1 MTQKPA
7 KTQKRLFNN
16 SEPPTIITLVLIA
29 SVSALSMNM
38 LLPSLP
44 SLTDYFQT
52 SYSVMQFT
60 ITGYLAVS
68 GFLQLVFGPLS
79 DRFGRRPVILW
90 GIGIFMLGSLICMMS
105 SHLEIFLFGRILQ
118 TSAATGMVLSRAI
131 VRDRYRAD
139 EAASMMGYVTVGMM
153 AVPMFS
159 PLIGGLLDQHF
170 GWQKVFLFMFAFG
183 TITFTLCYLDLG
195 ETNDNKSA
203 SLLKQINDYPE
214 LIRSRRFWGYTLAA
228 AFSSG
233 AYFSLLG
240 GAPFVATE
248 HLGLSPSEFGSLFL
262 CIAIGY
268 VAGNFLSGRY
278 SKRIGINKMMFYG
291 GIIALCGLSLALGLN
306 LLGYVNTLSF
316 FGPIFFLGLGNGLT
330 MPNANAGLVSVR
342 PKLAGSASGLGGTA
356 MIGGGAVF
364 AAFSSSILTVES
376 GPLPLILC
384 MLGTSVAAFVTT
396 LYVIRIENLSDTK
409 ISEVAST

>member
-1 MTQKPA
+1 MTSNRFLNK
-7 KTQKRLFNN
+7 
-16 SEPPTIITLVLIA
+16 SEPPTILTLVLIA

-52 SYSVMQFT
+52 SYSIMQFT

-68 GFLQLVFGPLS
+68 AFLQLVFGPLS
-79 DRFGRRPVILW
+79 DRFGRRPIILW
-90 GIGIFMLGSLICMMS
+90 GIGIFMLGSFVCMMAA
-105 SHLEIFLFGRILQ
+105 HLEVFLLGRILQ
-118 TSAATGMVLSRAI
+118 TSAASGLVLSRAI
-131 VRDRYRAD
+131 VRDRYGAD

-159 PLIGGLLDQHF
+159 PLIGGLLDQNF
-170 GWQKVFLFMFAFG
+170 GWQKVFLFMLTFG
-183 TITFTLCYLDLG
+183 VITFTLCYLDLG
-195 ETNDNKSA
+195 ETNENKST
-203 SLLKQINDYPE
+203 SLLKQVNDYPE
-214 LIRSRRFWGYTLAA
+214 LMRSRRFWGYTLAA

-262 CIAIGY
+262 CIAVGY

-278 SKRIGINKMMFYG
+278 SKRIGINNMMYYG
-291 GIIALCGLSLALGLN
+291 GVIALGGLGLALCLN
-306 LLGYVNTLSF
+306 MLGYINTFSF
-316 FGPIFFLGLGNGLT
+316 FGPIFFLGIGNGLT

-342 PKLAGSASGLGGTA
+342 PRLAGSASGLGGTA
-356 MIGGGAVF
+356 MIGGGSVL
-364 AAFSSSILTVES
+364 AAFASSILTVES
-376 GPLPLILC
+376 GPLPLLLC
-384 MLGTSVAAFVTT
+384 MFGTSVAGFLCT
-396 LYVIRIENLSDTK
+396 LYVIQIEKKSATK
-409 ISEVAST
+409 ISEANAS

>member
-1 MTQKPA
+1 MTSNRFLNKSQ
-7 KTQKRLFNN
+7 
-16 SEPPTIITLVLIA
+16 PPTILTLVLIA

-52 SYSVMQFT
+52 SYSIMQFT

-90 GIGIFMLGSLICMMS
+90 GIGIFILGSFICMIAT
-105 SHLEIFLFGRILQ
+105 HLEIFLLGRILQ
-118 TSAATGMVLSRAI
+118 TSAASGMVLSRAI
-131 VRDRYRAD
+131 VRDRYGAD

-159 PLIGGLLDQHF
+159 PLIGGLLDQYF
-170 GWQKVFLFMFAFG
+170 GWQKVFLFMLGFG
-183 TITFTLCYLDLG
+183 SITLALCYLDLG
-195 ETNDNKSA
+195 ETNDNKST
-203 SLLKQINDYPE
+203 SLLKQANDYPE
-214 LIRSRRFWGYTLAA
+214 LMRSRRFWGYTLAA

-262 CIAIGY
+262 CIAVGY

-278 SKRIGINKMMFYG
+278 SKRIGINNIMYYG
-291 GIIALCGLSLALGLN
+291 GVIALGGLSLALSLN
-306 LLGYVNTLSF
+306 LLGYINTFSF
-316 FGPIFFLGLGNGLT
+316 FGPIFFLGIGNGLT

-356 MIGGGAVF
+356 MIGGGSVL
-364 AAFSSSILTVES
+364 AAFASSILTVES
-376 GPLPLILC
+376 GPLPLLLC
-384 MLGTSVAAFVTT
+384 MFGTSVAGFVCT
-396 LYVIRIENLSDTK
+396 LYVINIEKTSKTK
-409 ISEVAST
+409 ISEVSAS